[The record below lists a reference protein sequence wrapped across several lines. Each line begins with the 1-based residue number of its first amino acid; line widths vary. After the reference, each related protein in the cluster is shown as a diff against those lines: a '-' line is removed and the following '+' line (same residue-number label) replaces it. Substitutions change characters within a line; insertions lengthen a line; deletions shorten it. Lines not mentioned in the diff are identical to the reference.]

1 MKTVGDTFLD
11 KLGYLTSDDLFR
23 FTHVH
28 SALLLTLTTLI
39 TQNYRLKIT
48 TEDILF
54 YALHLLTILTTTL
67 EIL

>member
-11 KLGYLTSDDLFR
+11 KLGYFDFR
-23 FTHVH
+23 RSV
-28 SALLLTLTTLI
+28 